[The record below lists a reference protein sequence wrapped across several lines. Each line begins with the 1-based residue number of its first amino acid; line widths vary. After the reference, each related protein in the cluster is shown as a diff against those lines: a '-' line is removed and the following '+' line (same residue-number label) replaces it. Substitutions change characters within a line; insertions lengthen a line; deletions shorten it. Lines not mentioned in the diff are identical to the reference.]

1 MKTQQ
6 KKHIKSLFYVI
17 IGIFIVNFLGNYIYK
32 RFDLT
37 HDKRYTLS
45 KTTKDL
51 LKKIETPLEFTIL
64 LQGED
69 FPPEFK
75 RLQQETKQLL
85 EEFRSVNKLIYFS
98 FENPLEGEE
107 NINQT
112 MLELD
117 KMGFSPTNI
126 PITKQGNQSIV
137 RIFPWAIG
145 SDDVQKKSI
154 RVPLLINNAGISA
167 SENIQKSIE
176 QLEYAFADAIAKLT
190 IKEKKS
196 IAILKGNGQIDDKYI
211 ADFVNSLKP
220 YYEFGEFDLKNLQND
235 NQQVIRNLDRFDL
248 AIIAKP
254 TKSFSDRE
262 RYILDQYIIK
272 GKKTMWLIDQVKFD
286 LDSLAN
292 SSQSSIAFLEEDLN
306 LDDMF
311 FKYGVRINYNL
322 IQDYFSVPIT
332 VKDDKGQDLPLEWWY
347 SVMIPS
353 KENHIINKN
362 VNVIKTEFA
371 NSIDT
376 LPNGIK
382 KTILL
387 ESSEMSRTVGIPQKI
402 ELSQFQGQEPF
413 AGKPSIIGVL
423 LEGNFTS
430 VYKNRVKP
438 FSYPNAKEDGVEN
451 KMILISDGDIVNYM
465 YANKKF
471 LVNGYDRWTEQIYGN
486 KDFLSNAVHYLLDDS
501 GIINLRAK
509 EVKLAFLDKEKV
521 RTKYRQTQFITVG
534 VPIFVLVVFG
544 LVFNYWRKRKY
555 TNSFS

>member
-17 IGIFIVNFLGNYIYK
+17 IGIFIVNFSGNYTYK

-51 LKKIETPLEFTIL
+51 LKKVETPLEFTIL
-64 LQGED
+64 LQGEN

-85 EEFRSVNKLIYFS
+85 EEFRSINKLIYFS
-98 FENPLEGEE
+98 FENPLEAEE
-107 NINQT
+107 DISQA

-117 KMGFSPTNI
+117 KMGFLPTNI

-254 TKSFSDRE
+254 TQAFSDRE

-292 SSQSSIAFLEEDLN
+292 SSQSGIAFLEEDLN

-332 VKDDKGQDLPLEWWY
+332 VKDEKGQDLPLEWWY
-347 SVMIPS
+347 SGMIPS

-402 ELSQFQGQEPF
+402 ELTQFQGQEPF
-413 AGKPSIIGVL
+413 AGKSSIIGVL

-438 FSYPNAKEDGVEN
+438 FSYPNAIEDGIEN
-451 KMILISDGDIVNYM
+451 KMIVISDGDIVNYM

-471 LVNGYDRWTEQIYGN
+471 LINGYDRWTEQIYGN
-486 KDFLSNAVHYLLDDS
+486 KDFLSNAVHYLLEDS
-501 GIINLRAK
+501 GIISIRAK

-521 RTKYRQTQFITVG
+521 RGKYRQTQFITVG
-534 VPIFVLVVFG
+534 VPVFLLVVFG
-544 LVFNYWRKRKY
+544 VVFNYWRKRKY
-555 TNSFS
+555 TNTFS

>member
-6 KKHIKSLFYVI
+6 KKHIKPLFYVI
-17 IGIFIVNFLGNYIYK
+17 IVIFIVNFLGNYLYK

-45 KTTKDL
+45 QTTKDL

-64 LQGED
+64 LQGDD

-85 EEFRSVNKLIYFS
+85 EEFRGINRLIYFS
-98 FENPLEGEE
+98 FENPLEDEQD
-107 NINQT
+107 INKA
-112 MLELD
+112 MFELD

-145 SDDVQKKSI
+145 SDDFQKKSV

-176 QLEYAFADAIAKLT
+176 QLEYALADAIAKLT

-196 IAILKGNGQIDDKYI
+196 IAILKGNGQIQDKYI
-211 ADFVNSLKP
+211 SDLIANLKP
-220 YYEFGEFDLKNLQND
+220 YYEFGEFDLKNLQDN

-248 AIIAKP
+248 TIIAKP
-254 TKSFSDRE
+254 TKAFSDRE

-286 LDSLAN
+286 LDSLSN
-292 SSQSSIAFLEEDLN
+292 SSRSGVAFLEEDLN

-332 VKDDKGQDLPLEWWY
+332 VKDENGQDLPLEWWY

-387 ESSEMSRTVGIPQKI
+387 ESSPMSKTVGIPQKI
-402 ELSQFQGQEPF
+402 ELSQFQGQEPVK
-413 AGKPSIIGVL
+413 GKPSIIGVL

-438 FSYPNAKEDGVEN
+438 FSYPNAKDDGVEN
-451 KMILISDGDIVNYM
+451 KMIVISDGDIVNYM

-471 LVNGYDRWTEQIYGN
+471 LINGYDRWTEQIYGN

-501 GIINLRAK
+501 GIISIRAK

-521 RTKYRQTQFITVG
+521 RQKYRQTQFITVG
-534 VPIFVLVVFG
+534 VPIFILIVFG
-544 LVFNYWRKRKY
+544 IVFNYLRKRKY
-555 TNSFS
+555 SV

>member
-1 MKTQQ
+1 MKTQN
-6 KKHIKSLFYVI
+6 KKHIKSLIYI
-17 IGIFIVNFLGNYIYK
+17 IIVIFIVNFSGNFIYK
-32 RFDLT
+32 RFDMT

-51 LKKIETPLEFTIL
+51 LKKVETPLGFTIL
-64 LQGED
+64 LQVED

-85 EEFRSVNKLIYFS
+85 EEFRGVNRLIHFS
-98 FENPLEGEE
+98 IENPLEDED
-107 NINQT
+107 NVNQAI
-112 MLELD
+112 LELD
-117 KMGFSPTNI
+117 KMGFTPTNI
-126 PITKQGNQSIV
+126 PITKQGSQSIV

-145 SDDVQKKSI
+145 YDQTQKKSV
-154 RVPLLINNAGISA
+154 RVPLLINNVGISA

-190 IKEKKS
+190 IKEKRK
-196 IAILKGNGQIDDKYI
+196 IAILKGNGQIEDKYI
-211 ADFVNSLKP
+211 TDFVTSLKS

-235 NQQVIRNLDRFDL
+235 DQQVIRNLDRFDL
-248 AIIAKP
+248 TIIAKP
-254 TKSFSDRE
+254 TKAFSERE
-262 RYILDQYIIK
+262 RYIIDQYIIK

-286 LDSLAN
+286 LDSLSN
-292 SSQSSIAFLEEDLN
+292 SSHSGVAFLEEDLN

-322 IQDYFSVPIT
+322 IQDYFSIPIT
-332 VKDDKGQDLPLEWWY
+332 VKDENGQDLPIEWWY
-347 SVMIPS
+347 SAMISS

-362 VNVIKTEFA
+362 VNAIKTEFA

-376 LPNGIK
+376 LANGIK

-402 ELSQFQGQEPF
+402 ELSQFQGQKPF
-413 AGKPSIIGVL
+413 QGKRSIIGVL

-438 FSYPNAKEDGVEN
+438 FSYPNAKDEGVKN
-451 KMILISDGDIVNYM
+451 KMIVISDGDIINYM

-471 LVNGYDRWTEQIYGN
+471 LINGYDRWTEQIYGN

-501 GIINLRAK
+501 GIISIRAK

-521 RTKYRQTQFITVG
+521 RQKYRQIQFITVG
-534 VPIFVLVVFG
+534 VPIFLLVVFG
-544 LVFNYWRKRKY
+544 ILFAYWRQRKYKRK
-555 TNSFS
+555 FS

>member
-1 MKTQQ
+1 M
-6 KKHIKSLFYVI
+6 KKHIKSLIYVI
-17 IGIFIVNFLGNYIYK
+17 IGILIVNFLGNFIYK
-32 RFDLT
+32 RFDIT

-51 LKKIETPLEFTIL
+51 LKKVETPLEFTIL

-85 EEFRSVNKLIYFS
+85 EEFRSINKLIYFS
-98 FENPLEGEE
+98 FENPLEEE
-107 NINQT
+107 EDINQA
-112 MLELD
+112 MFELD

-126 PITKQGNQSIV
+126 PISKQGNQSVV

-145 SDDVQKKSI
+145 ADDSNKKSV

-211 ADFVNSLKP
+211 ADFVNSLKS
-220 YYEFGEFDLKNLQND
+220 YYEFGEFDLKNLQDN

-248 AIIAKP
+248 TIIAKP
-254 TKSFSDRE
+254 TKAFSDRE

-292 SSQSSIAFLEEDLN
+292 STRSGVAFLEEDLN

-311 FKYGVRINYNL
+311 FKYGFRINYNL

-332 VKDDKGQDLPLEWWY
+332 VKDEKGQDLPLEWWY
-347 SVMIPS
+347 SGMIPS

-413 AGKPSIIGVL
+413 KGKPSIIGVL

-438 FSYPNAKEDGVEN
+438 FSYPNAKDEGVEN
-451 KMILISDGDIVNYM
+451 KMIVISDGDIVNYM

-471 LVNGYDRWTEQIYGN
+471 LINGYDRWTEQIYGN
-486 KDFLSNAVHYLLDDS
+486 RDFLSNAVHYLLDDS
-501 GIINLRAK
+501 GIISIRAK
-509 EVKLAFLDKEKV
+509 EINLAFLDKEKV
-521 RTKYRQTQFITVG
+521 RQKYRQTQFITVG
-534 VPIFVLVVFG
+534 VPIVLLVVFG
-544 LVFNYWRKRKY
+544 FIFNYLRKRKY
-555 TNSFS
+555 TRKFL

>member
-51 LKKIETPLEFTIL
+51 LKKVETPLEFTIL

-107 NINQT
+107 NINQA

-117 KMGFSPTNI
+117 KMGFLPTNI

-176 QLEYAFADAIAKLT
+176 QLEYAFADAIAKLI
-190 IKEKKS
+190 IKEKKN

-254 TKSFSDRE
+254 TQAFSDRE

-292 SSQSSIAFLEEDLN
+292 SSRSGIAFLEEDLN

-332 VKDDKGQDLPLEWWY
+332 VKDEKEQDLPLEWWY
-347 SVMIPS
+347 SGMIPS

-376 LPNGIK
+376 LANGIK

-402 ELSQFQGQEPF
+402 ELSQFQGKEPF
-413 AGKPSIIGVL
+413 QGKPSIIGVL

-451 KMILISDGDIVNYM
+451 KMIVISDGDIVNYM

-471 LVNGYDRWTEQIYGN
+471 LINGYDRWTEQIYGN

-501 GIINLRAK
+501 GIINIRAK

-521 RTKYRQTQFITVG
+521 RQKYRQTQLITVG
-534 VPIFVLVVFG
+534 VPIFLLVVFG
-544 LVFNYWRKRKY
+544 IVFNYWRKRKY
-555 TNSFS
+555 TKKFL